1 MKPGHLAVVL
11 ACIGVLAV
19 VAAGCGVHAFSGVVS
34 HPVSPAA
41 ALVASSID
49 GRTRT
54 AKARLIE
61 QLQRPPR
68 VVIFGGSRAMKFDP
82 AYITRRTGLTGFNA
96 AVTHARPEDTW
107 ALLNLLHARFP
118 RARFRFLWVI
128 HGDEFVRRPI
138 DASVLLD
145 PALSRYFPRRLVR
158 AQLPGA
164 IARARGKTK
173 TVQIDIP
180 RRGRLV
186 YAPDGYIVSGFFSSG
201 TPPPG
206 GHPGAV
212 AANVRKELHIYA
224 TDPAT
229 PFGPSV
235 RYFRKDLALM
245 DSLAAARPVIV
256 AAPFDGRIYAATVH
270 RGWGARH
277 RRLLGLLAR
286 LRVAYRFSFL
296 DLSRAAAHGFVP
308 GEFYDGIH
316 LTPQGARRVVDL
328 VLGRFPRA
336 F

>member
-1 MKPGHLAVVL
+1 M
-11 ACIGVLAV
+11 
-19 VAAGCGVHAFSGVVS
+19 S

-41 ALVASSID
+41 ALVASSVD

-118 RARFRFLWVI
+118 RARFRFLWVST
-128 HGDEFVRRPI
+128 
-138 DASVLLD
+138 ATS
-145 PALSRYFPRRLVR
+145 
-158 AQLPGA
+158 
-164 IARARGKTK
+164 
-173 TVQIDIP
+173 
-180 RRGRLV
+180 
-186 YAPDGYIVSGFFSSG
+186 SSG
-201 TPPPG
+201 
-206 GHPGAV
+206 
-212 AANVRKELHIYA
+212 
-224 TDPAT
+224 
-229 PFGPSV
+229 GPSV
-235 RYFRKDLALM
+235 PAVGAVLQKGPCTDGLSGCR
-245 DSLAAARPVIV
+245 AAGLV

-286 LRVAYRFSFL
+286 LRIAYRFSFL

-328 VLGRFPRA
+328 VLERFRARSDCRGDTRTPVRRPPRA
-336 F
+336 VLCCRRAGPAGPSTEGRMGVPVAKRRMLALRSRR